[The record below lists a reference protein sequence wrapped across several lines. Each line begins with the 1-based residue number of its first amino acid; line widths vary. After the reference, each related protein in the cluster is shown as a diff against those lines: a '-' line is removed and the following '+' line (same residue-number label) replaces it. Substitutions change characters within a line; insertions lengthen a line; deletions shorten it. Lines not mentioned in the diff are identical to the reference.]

1 MINFEA
7 AINYDALN
15 NLSLEELRAVKKTL
29 SFVPNK
35 QKLYDCDYIAHLIA
49 KYHDKGGE
57 VITIEEGTLGY
68 GFMIM
73 FGEGLKTT
81 IVKEVYINEWSSGH
95 TIRMY
100 NKMPKKYEQMI
111 TAFYESEE

>member
-1 MINFEA
+1 MVNFET
-7 AINYDALN
+7 AINCDTLN
-15 NLSLEELRAVKKTL
+15 NLSLEELRAVKKAL

-35 QKLYDCDYIAHLIA
+35 KKLYDCDYIAHLISQ
-49 KYHDKGGE
+49 YSEKGGE
-57 VITIEEGTLGY
+57 VITIDEGCLGY

-95 TIRMY
+95 TVRMY
-100 NKMPKKYEQMI
+100 NKTPKKYEQMI

>member
-1 MINFEA
+1 MVNFEA
-7 AINYDALN
+7 AINYDTLN
-15 NLSLEELRAVKKTL
+15 NLSLEELRAVKKAL

-35 QKLYDCDYIAHLIA
+35 KKLYDCDYIAHLIA

-81 IVKEVYINEWSSGH
+81 IVKEIYVNAWSSGH
-95 TIRMY
+95 SVRMY
-100 NKMPKKYEQMI
+100 RKTPKKYEKMI
-111 TAFYESEE
+111 TDFYEREE

>member
-1 MINFEA
+1 MINC
-7 AINYDALN
+7 DTLN
-15 NLSLEELRAVKKTL
+15 NLSLEELRAVKKAL

-35 QKLYDCDYIAHLIA
+35 KKLYDCDYIAHLISQ
-49 KYHDKGGE
+49 YSEKGGE
-57 VITIEEGTLGY
+57 VITIDEGCLGY

-95 TIRMY
+95 TVRMY
-100 NKMPKKYEQMI
+100 NKMPKKYKQLI
-111 TAFYESEE
+111 TAFYEREG

>member
-1 MINFEA
+1 MFDFESV
-7 AINYDALN
+7 INYDRLN
-15 NLSLEELRAVKKTL
+15 SLSLGELRAVKKDL

-35 QKLYDCDYIAHLIA
+35 QKLYDCDYIAHLISQ
-49 KYHDKGGE
+49 YSEKGGE
-57 VITIEEGTLGY
+57 VITIDEGCLGY

-95 TIRMY
+95 TVRMY
-100 NKMPKKYEQMI
+100 NKMPHKYKQMI
-111 TAFYESEE
+111 TAFYEREG

>member
-7 AINYDALN
+7 AINYDTLN
-15 NLSLEELRAVKKTL
+15 NLSLEELRAVKKAL

-35 QKLYDCDYIAHLIA
+35 KKLYDCDYIAHLISQ
-49 KYHDKGGE
+49 YSEKGGE

-81 IVKEVYINEWSSGH
+81 IVKEIYVNAWSSGH
-95 TIRMY
+95 TVRMY
-100 NKMPKKYEQMI
+100 NKMPKKYEQII

>member
-7 AINYDALN
+7 AINYDRLN
-15 NLSLEELRAVKKTL
+15 SLSLEELRAVKKAL

-35 QKLYDCDYIAHLIA
+35 KLYDCDYIAHLINQ
-49 KYHDKGGE
+49 YHDKGGE
-57 VITIEEGTLGY
+57 VITIDEGCLGY

-95 TIRMY
+95 TVRMY

-111 TAFYESEE
+111 TAFYEREE

>member
-1 MINFEA
+1 MT
-7 AINYDALN
+7 AINYDTLN
-15 NLSLEELRAVKKTL
+15 NLSLEELRAVKKAL

-35 QKLYDCDYIAHLIA
+35 KKLYDCEDIANLIA
-49 KYHDKGGE
+49 AYHDKGGE

-68 GFMIM
+68 GFMVM

-95 TIRMY
+95 TVRMY
-100 NKMPKKYEQMI
+100 NKMPKKYKQLI
-111 TAFYESEE
+111 TAFYEREG

>member
-1 MINFEA
+1 MINC
-7 AINYDALN
+7 DTLN
-15 NLSLEELRAVKKTL
+15 NLSLEELRAVKKAL

-35 QKLYDCDYIAHLIA
+35 KKLYDCDYIAHLISQ
-49 KYHDKGGE
+49 YSEKGGE

-73 FGEGLKTT
+73 FGDGLKTT

-95 TIRMY
+95 TVRMY

-111 TAFYESEE
+111 TAFYVSEE

>member
-1 MINFEA
+1 MLDFESV
-7 AINYDALN
+7 INYDRLN
-15 NLSLEELRAVKKTL
+15 SLSLEELRAVKKAL

-35 QKLYDCDYIAHLIA
+35 KKLYDCNDIAHLIA

-57 VITIEEGTLGY
+57 AITIEEGTLGY

-95 TIRMY
+95 TVRMY
-100 NKMPKKYEQMI
+100 NKMPKKYAQMI
-111 TAFYESEE
+111 TALYGKEE